1 MKILVVGLQ
10 KNGKLVSLTFE
21 AIEAAKSLGAEIS
34 TVVLAEDAETLAAEI
49 ASRGGGT
56 VMAVSNPALKYFND
70 ECCTRVI
77 RELISRQKPDLV
89 FGPATLYG
97 KALFSRLAGCLGA
110 AMASDVTG
118 ITNENGKV
126 TVTRP
131 SFGGSVIAQVAS
143 ASNDGPFFVTIRP
156 KVFPESKEGPGQV
169 VTESV
174 DSSCFETR
182 TTVIDMKVESTGSVN
197 LTEADI
203 IVSAGR
209 GIKAQENVDLVKNL
223 AASMGAAFGASR
235 AIVDA
240 GWVPYSMQVGQ
251 TGKTVNPKLYMA
263 VGISG
268 AIQHLVGMQSAKAIV
283 AINRDK
289 DAPVFNIAD
298 YCIVGDLF
306 DVVPALT
313 QKFKAELGK

>member
-1 MKILVVGLQ
+1 MKVLVVGLQ
-10 KNGKLVSLTFE
+10 KEGKLVSLTYE

-34 TVVLAEDAETLAAEI
+34 TAVLAENAEPLAADI

-70 ECCTRVI
+70 ECYTKVI
-77 RELISRQKPDLV
+77 RELITKHNPDLV

-97 KALFSRLAGCLGA
+97 KALFGRLAGCLGA
-110 AMASDVTG
+110 AMASDVTA
-118 ITNENGKV
+118 IANENGTV

-131 SFGGSVIAQVAS
+131 SYGGSVIAQVAS
-143 ASNDGPFFVTIRP
+143 TSNDGPFFVTIRP
-156 KVFPESKEGPGQV
+156 KVFPESMEGPGQV

-174 DSSCFETR
+174 DSSCFESH
-182 TTVIDMKVESTGSVN
+182 TTVIEMKVESAGAVN

-209 GIKAQENVDLVKNL
+209 GIKGPENVDLVKEL
-223 AASMGAAFGASR
+223 ATSLGAAFGASR

-268 AIQHLVGMQSAKAIV
+268 AIQHLVGMQSSQAIV

-298 YCIVGDLF
+298 YSIVGDLF
-306 DVVPALT
+306 EVVPALT
-313 QKFKAELGK
+313 KKFKAELGT